1 MNHVIMHDIFKN
13 DKSIEDIIY
22 IGEEF
27 ARLNKC

>member
-1 MNHVIMHDIFKN
+1 MNRVIIHDIFKN
-13 DKSIEDIIY
+13 DKSIEDVIY